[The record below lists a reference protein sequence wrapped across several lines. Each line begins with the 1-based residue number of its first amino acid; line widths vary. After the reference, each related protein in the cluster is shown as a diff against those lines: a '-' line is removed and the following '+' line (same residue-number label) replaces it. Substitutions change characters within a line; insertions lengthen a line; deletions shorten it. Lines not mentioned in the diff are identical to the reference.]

1 MTHLEIE
8 NLASEYLEANLD
20 EVRRA
25 QVEEHLEACARC
37 RGLVEDVRSAIEACQ
52 SVEEAPLPPWL
63 TARIRRATL
72 GEKEPGWFEQIRA
85 LPQLLRQ
92 PRFVYGMAMLVFSA
106 SLIVNASGFHLQ
118 NLTME
123 DLNPAA
129 WYNQANRT
137 SHLLYARA
145 EKFYYDLRI
154 VYEIESR
161 FRDAQ
166 PESSPPEAQP
176 GKQPAAPGPTANRL
190 GLENEKLAFEISQ
203 PAIRESQGDQIH
215 EMR

>member
-8 NLASEYLEANLD
+8 NLASEYLEANLA
-20 EVRRA
+20 EGQRA
-25 QVEEHLEACARC
+25 EVEEHLEACARC
-37 RGLVEDVRSAIEACQ
+37 RRLVEDVRSAIEACR
-52 SVEEAPLPPWL
+52 SAAEAPFPPWL
-63 TARIRRATL
+63 TARISRATL
-72 GEKEPGWFEQIRA
+72 GERKPGWFEQLTA

-106 SLIVNASGFHLQ
+106 SLIVNASGFRLRS
-118 NLTME
+118 LTME
-123 DLNPAA
+123 DLDPVA
-129 WYNQANRT
+129 WYNQATRT

-161 FRDAQ
+161 FHDAQ
-166 PESSPPEAQP
+166 PESSPPEVQP
-176 GKQPAAPGPTANRL
+176 GKQPAAPGPTANSL
-190 GLENEKLAFEISQ
+190 GLVNKKLAFEISQ
-203 PAIRESQGDQIH
+203 PGIRESQGDQTH